1 MRVGFGAVGER
12 ENAMAKRLLI
22 TSNGVGVVDWDG
34 RPGFIA
40 VTLVMGRNLVEEDMA
55 LWC

>member
-1 MRVGFGAVGER
+1 MSVGFVAVGEC
-12 ENAMAKRLLI
+12 ENVIAKRLLI
-22 TSNGVGVVDWDG
+22 TSNGVGIVDLDG
-34 RPGFIA
+34 LPRFIA

>member
-1 MRVGFGAVGER
+1 MGVGFGAVGEC
-12 ENAMAKRLLI
+12 ENVIAKRLLI
-22 TSNGVGVVDWDG
+22 TSNGFGVVDLEG
-34 RPGFIA
+34 RPVFIT

>member
-1 MRVGFGAVGER
+1 MVVGFGAVGEC
-12 ENAMAKRLLI
+12 ENVVAKRLLI
-22 TSNGVGVVDWDG
+22 TSNGVGVVVLEG

>member
-1 MRVGFGAVGER
+1 MRVGFGAVGEC
-12 ENAMAKRLLI
+12 ENAIVKRLLI
-22 TSNGVGVVDWDG
+22 TSNGVGVVDLDG
-34 RPGFIA
+34 RPGFVA

>member
-1 MRVGFGAVGER
+1 MEVGFGAVGEC
-12 ENAMAKRLLI
+12 ENVITKRLLI
-22 TSNGVGVVDWDG
+22 TSNGVGDVDLDC

-40 VTLVMGRNLVEEDMA
+40 VTLVMGCNLVEEDMA

>member
-1 MRVGFGAVGER
+1 MSVGFGTVGEC
-12 ENAMAKRLLI
+12 ENVIAKRLLI
-22 TSNGVGVVDWDG
+22 TSNGVGVVDLDG
-34 RPGFIA
+34 RPGLIA

>member
-1 MRVGFGAVGER
+1 MRVGFGAVGEC
-12 ENAMAKRLLI
+12 ENVIAKRLLI
-22 TSNGVGVVDWDG
+22 TSNGFGVVDLEG
-34 RPGFIA
+34 RPRFIT